1 MKAVKIGKN
10 MKAMKGMSE
19 RRLYFKIADLARMID
34 RTSRTVKEWEKKGLI
49 PRPRR
54 DSRGW
59 RVYSEK
65 QMKDIIRLVKA
76 KKYFLK

>member
-1 MKAVKIGKN
+1 MKP
-10 MKAMKGMSE
+10 MKDNGVTQ
-19 RRLYFKIADLARMID
+19 RYFKVCELARQID

-49 PRPRR
+49 PKPQR

-65 QMKDIIRLVKA
+65 QLNDIIRLVKSHN
-76 KKYFLK
+76 YFVKIG

>member
-1 MKAVKIGKN
+1 MKDIQLTQ
-10 MKAMKGMSE
+10 
-19 RRLYFKIADLARMID
+19 RFFKVAELARQID

-49 PRPRR
+49 PKPQR

-65 QMKDIIRLVKA
+65 QLLDIIRLVKSRN
-76 KKYFLK
+76 YFVKLG